1 MFVIHFL
8 KNGEYKNER
17 EHNVLKSLDHEKDFS
32 KVVSWG
38 CIRIDS
44 AFRQG
49 QADAQTETAQVA
61 KEQRSADGLRL
72 MSMLSE
78 QDFENALSLL
88 DTLHARYPDDPQFHF
103 AEGWIYDME
112 DDSIKSR
119 RCFEKALM
127 LYDSL
132 VIQDDGVDG
141 KINRAFI
148 IQILYGEDAYNE
160 EITKIAQSARTP
172 EDSANIENWRGVLYD
187 KDKKDIFN
195 LHVY

>member
-1 MFVIHFL
+1 MHV
-8 KNGEYKNER
+8 
-17 EHNVLKSLDHEKDFS
+17 
-32 KVVSWG
+32 
-38 CIRIDS
+38 
-44 AFRQG
+44 
-49 QADAQTETAQVA
+49 
-61 KEQRSADGLRL
+61 
-72 MSMLSE
+72 
-78 QDFENALSLL
+78 
-88 DTLHARYPDDPQFHF
+88 PDDPQFHF

-195 LHVY
+195 LHKQLKHR

>member
-1 MFVIHFL
+1 MRKIFQKWSL
-8 KNGEYKNER
+8 GG
-17 EHNVLKSLDHEKDFS
+17 VLGLILLS
-32 KVVSWG
+32 VSVSTSCMQG
-38 CIRIDS
+38 KG
-44 AFRQG
+44 QG
-49 QADAQTETAQVA
+49 QADAQTKTAQVA

-88 DTLHARYPDDPQFHF
+88 DTLHARYPDDPQFYF

-119 RCFEKALM
+119 RCFEKALT

-187 KDKKDIFN
+187 KDEKDIFN
-195 LHVY
+195 LHVYINESIDNVP

>member
-1 MFVIHFL
+1 MRKIFQKWPL
-8 KNGEYKNER
+8 EG
-17 EHNVLKSLDHEKDFS
+17 VLGLILLS
-32 KVVSWG
+32 VSVSTSCMQG
-38 CIRIDS
+38 KG
-44 AFRQG
+44 QG

-72 MSMLSE
+72 M
-78 QDFENALSLL
+78 SLL

>member
-1 MFVIHFL
+1 MRKIL
-8 KNGEYKNER
+8 QKWPLGG
-17 EHNVLKSLDHEKDFS
+17 VLGLILLS
-32 KVVSWG
+32 VSVSTSG
-38 CIRIDS
+38 MQGKG
-44 AFRQG
+44 QG
-49 QADAQTETAQVA
+49 QTDAQTETAQVA

-172 EDSANIENWRGVLYD
+172 EDSVNIENWRGVLYD
-187 KDKKDIFN
+187 KDKKDIFKIQKP
-195 LHVY
+195 